1 VTPTIAVLGLGAMG
15 LPMAR
20 HLAQSFPIRSYD
32 IDAARCSAAADF
44 STACGS
50 AKEAATGADIVL
62 LAVRN
67 RDQLVEVLWGSDGV
81 VPVLDPGAVILLT
94 STVGIDVVRD
104 VAGQLA
110 EQELLLV
117 DAPVSGGPVRAGL
130 GDLLVTVG
138 ADDTA
143 YVKALP
149 VLEAMASTLKRVGPR
164 PGAG

>member
-1 VTPTIAVLGLGAMG
+1 MG

-20 HLAQSFPIRSYD
+20 HLAQSFTVRSYD
-32 IDAARCSAAADF
+32 IDPARCSAAGDF

-50 AKEAATGADIVL
+50 AQEAATGADIVL

-110 EQELLLV
+110 EQELQI
-117 DAPVSGGPVRAGL
+117 GRAH
-130 GDLLVTVG
+130 V
-138 ADDTA
+138 
-143 YVKALP
+143 
-149 VLEAMASTLKRVGPR
+149 
-164 PGAG
+164 